1 MSGTKTAGDFGVV
14 GFTEDAIEK
23 VIQLMDPNGDG
34 DIDLQELAASI
45 RLFKRASATDKSSKA
60 GKAVIKK
67 LVEHMEAHG
76 LSVKNLFDIMDE
88 SGDGT
93 ISGRELAE
101 GLEQFAKPS
110 AHQNISPEGFA
121 VYLEVDQEEANSVI
135 LASEDA
141 NNDDHVDAKAKWDLY
156 RDIVEKSKKTTVLSK
171 NQIEM
176 IRQYMDPNGDGAID
190 IFELEAGFKRA
201 SKSSMQ
207 DSIEDE
213 VIPIINLLESYMNKR
228 SMRLVD
234 LFAEF
239 DTDNSGS
246 VSTEELREGLK
257 RLASPP
263 VKTSKT
269 AKLRAE
275 MMAAKKNGLASAAQK
290 KREWMLD
297 PTGWKKKHPPPPE
310 RSQTPPNIA
319 PSSFSKPWNWHKTEA
334 AKAHKLRLQEDRYEP
349 PRALSAE
356 PVSDG
361 SCKICNGNYRSCAVY
376 HHILE
381 EANVNW
387 TSSSSVT
394 RRQVELQTIGP
405 FHRSVDWK

>member
-1 MSGTKTAGDFGVV
+1 MSGTKTAGDFGCV

-67 LVEHMEAHG
+67 LVEHMEAHK
-76 LSVKNLFDIMDE
+76 LSVKGLFDIMDE

-110 AHQNISPEGFA
+110 ALQSVSSAGFA
-121 VYLEVDQEEANSVI
+121 EYLGVAQEEATSII
-135 LASEDA
+135 LASEDP
-141 NNDDHVDAKAKWDLY
+141 NDDDHEDAKARWDVY

-275 MMAAKKNGLASAAQK
+275 MMAAKRNGLASAAQK
-290 KREWMLD
+290 KRAWMLD
-297 PTGWKKKHPPPPE
+297 PTGWKKKHPPAPE
-310 RSQTPPNIA
+310 RSRTPPGIA

-334 AKAHKLRLQEDRYEP
+334 GKAHKLRLQEDRYEP

-356 PVSDG
+356 PISDG

-376 HHILE
+376 HNILD